1 MATNYNLQY
10 RVKGTTAWT
19 TGKTGVNRD
28 VNKEMLTSLTGL
40 TFNPTTTYEFR
51 WQRVVDGT
59 ITAHSNI
66 VEATLQDTSTIAT
79 IPTGGTI
86 SSSGTFKMTT
96 GDLAGTTVVRTS
108 TKLVLQLTANW
119 EYVTVEI
126 TGASG
131 LPIQGNYYV
140 NKTGT
145 TARAGFTLNSSV
157 IAKTSQKTVD
167 IYLGRDYT
175 YTVTVHFNGNSS
187 GTIGINSF

>member
-1 MATNYNLQY
+1 MAVTYNLQY
-10 RVKGTTAWT
+10 RVKGTTPWT
-19 TGKTGVNRD
+19 TGATGVTRD
-28 VNKEMLTSLTGL
+28 VNNEMLTPLSGL

-59 ITAHSNI
+59 ITAHSNV
-66 VEATLQDTSTIAT
+66 VEAVLQDTAT
-79 IPTGGTI
+79 ITNLSSGGTI
-86 SSSGTFKMTT
+86 SNTGNYTLSVGPNDTT
-96 GDLAGTTVVRTS
+96 IVRTT

-119 EYVTVEI
+119 DYVKIDI

-145 TARAGFTLNSSV
+145 GPLTGYVLDSTV
-157 IAKTSQKTVD
+157 IAKTSNKTVD
-167 IYLGRDYT
+167 IFLGRDYS
-175 YTVTVHFNGNSS
+175 YTVTIKFAGAST